1 MDYTKYKDRLLMP
14 RYVFF
19 NPFSILMVIIL
30 FAALILLIPLLLLGI
45 VGGALTNLG
54 FSWFQAIGLL
64 LLILVGSLVNIPV
77 TEIRERAP
85 DPVERPARRQ
95 FAPSLYD
102 GMYKVQPPAQVT
114 KVALNLGGAVIPA
127 VISVYLLL
135 HALIGM
141 GDTRLFL
148 LACVGAFAVTIIVNR
163 YARLI
168 PGVGIGTPFY
178 LPPLAA
184 LVCGILLAG
193 GFGLDAAIIAYVSG
207 TIGTLIGADLLNL
220 RKIGSLG
227 APIVSIGG
235 AGTFDGIFLSGIIAA
250 FLA

>member
-1 MDYTKYKDRLLMP
+1 MS

-30 FAALILLIPLLLLGI
+30 FAALIILIPFLFLGI

-54 FSWFQAIGLL
+54 LSWLQAIGLL
-64 LLILVGSLVNIPV
+64 ILILIGSLVNVPV
-77 TEIRERAP
+77 TTIREAAGE
-85 DPVERPARRQ
+85 PVKRPEGRQ
-95 FAPSLYD
+95 FAPSLYEN
-102 GMYKVQPPAQVT
+102 MYRVQPPARVT
-114 KVALNLGGAVIPA
+114 QIAVNLGGAVIPVLLSA
-127 VISVYLLL
+127 YLLFY
-135 HALIGM
+135 ALFGIGDL
-141 GDTRLFL
+141 G
-148 LACVGAFAVTIIVNR
+148 LAIRSVIGVLVVTIIVHR

-168 PGVGIGTPFY
+168 PGVGIGTPFF

-184 LVCGILLAG
+184 LACGILLAG
-193 GFGLDAAIIAYVSG
+193 GFGLSAAIIAYTSG
-207 TIGTLIGADLLNL
+207 TLGTLLGADLLNL

-227 APIVSIGG
+227 APVVSIGG

>member
-1 MDYTKYKDRLLMP
+1 MP

-64 LLILVGSLVNIPV
+64 LLILIGSLVNIPV

-85 DPVERPARRQ
+85 DPVERPERRQ

-114 KVALNLGGAVIPA
+114 KVALNLGGAVIP
-127 VISVYLLL
+127 VLISVFLLL

-141 GDTRLFL
+141 GDVRLFT
-148 LACVGAFAVTIIVNR
+148 LACVGALAVTIVVNR

-168 PGVGIGTPFY
+168 PGVGIGTPFF

-184 LVCGILLAG
+184 LICGILLAG
-193 GFGLDAAIIAYVSG
+193 GFGLSAAIIAYVSG
-207 TIGTLIGADLLNL
+207 TVGTLVGADLLNL

-227 APIVSIGG
+227 VPIVSIGG

>member
-1 MDYTKYKDRLLMP
+1 MP

-19 NPFSILMVIIL
+19 NPFSILMLIIL
-30 FAALILLIPLLLLGI
+30 FAALILLIPFVLLGF

-64 LLILVGSLVNIPV
+64 LLILIGSLVNIPV
-77 TEIRERAP
+77 TTIREEASA
-85 DPVERPARRQ
+85 PVERPERPEGRQ
-95 FAPSLYD
+95 FAPSLYN
-102 GMYKVQPPAQVT
+102 GMYTVQPPAKITQVA
-114 KVALNLGGAVIPA
+114 VNLGGAVIP
-127 VISVYLLL
+127 VLISVYLLF

-141 GDTRLFL
+141 GDARLFT
-148 LACVGAFAVTIIVNR
+148 LACVGALVVTIVVNR

-168 PGVGIGTPFY
+168 PGVGIGTPFF

-193 GFGLDAAIIAYVSG
+193 GFGLNAAIIAYVSG
-207 TIGTLIGADLLNL
+207 TIGTLVGADLLNL

>member
-1 MDYTKYKDRLLMP
+1 MDYTKYKDRLPMP

-19 NPFSILMVIIL
+19 NPFSILLLIIL
-30 FAALILLIPLLLLGI
+30 FAALILLIPFVLLGI

-64 LLILVGSLVNIPV
+64 LLILIGSLVNIPV
-77 TEIRERAP
+77 TTIQEEPPA
-85 DPVERPARRQ
+85 PVERPEGRQ

-102 GMYKVQPPAQVT
+102 GMYRVQPPAQVT
-114 KVALNLGGAVIPA
+114 KIALNIGGAVIP
-127 VISVYLLL
+127 VLISVALLF

-141 GDTRLFL
+141 ADARLFM
-148 LACVGAFAVTIIVNR
+148 LACVGALVVTVVVNR

-168 PGVGIGTPFY
+168 PGVGIGTPFF

-184 LVCGILLAG
+184 LACGVLLAG
-193 GFGLDAAIIAYVSG
+193 GFGLNAAIIAYVSG
-207 TIGTLIGADLLNL
+207 TIGTLVGADLLNL

>member
-1 MDYTKYKDRLLMP
+1 MP

-114 KVALNLGGAVIPA
+114 NVALNLGGAVIPA

>member
-1 MDYTKYKDRLLMP
+1 MDYTNYKDHLPMP

-64 LLILVGSLVNIPV
+64 LLILIGSLVNIPV

-85 DPVERPARRQ
+85 DPVERPEGRQ

-114 KVALNLGGAVIPA
+114 KVALNLGGAVIP
-127 VISVYLLL
+127 VLISVFLLL
-135 HALIGM
+135 HVLIGM
-141 GDTRLFL
+141 ADARLFT
-148 LACVGAFAVTIIVNR
+148 LACVGVLAVTIVVNR

-168 PGVGIGTPFY
+168 PGVGIGTPFF

-184 LVCGILLAG
+184 LICGILLAG
-193 GFGLDAAIIAYVSG
+193 GFGLSAAIIAYVSG
-207 TIGTLIGADLLNL
+207 TIGTLVGADLLNL

>member
-1 MDYTKYKDRLLMP
+1 
-14 RYVFF
+14 
-19 NPFSILMVIIL
+19 MVIIL
-30 FAALILLIPLLLLGI
+30 FAALILLIPFVLLGI

-54 FSWFQAIGLL
+54 FTWFQAIGLL
-64 LLILVGSLVNIPV
+64 LLILFGSLVNIPV
-77 TEIRERAP
+77 TTIREEAST
-85 DPVERPARRQ
+85 PVERPKGRQ

-102 GMYKVQPPAQVT
+102 GMYTVQPPAKITQVA
-114 KVALNLGGAVIPA
+114 VNLGGAVIPIL
-127 VISVYLLL
+127 ISVYLLF

-141 GDTRLFL
+141 NDARLFM
-148 LACVGAFAVTIIVNR
+148 LACVGALAVTFVVHRN
-163 YARLI
+163 ARLI
-168 PGVGIGTPFY
+168 PGVGIGTPFF

-193 GFGLDAAIIAYVSG
+193 GFGLNAAIIAYVSG
-207 TIGTLIGADLLNL
+207 TIGTLVGADLLNL

>member
-1 MDYTKYKDRLLMP
+1 MDYTNYKDRLPMP

-30 FAALILLIPLLLLGI
+30 FGALILLMPLLLLGI

-64 LLILVGSLVNIPV
+64 LLILIGSLVNIPV
-77 TEIRERAP
+77 TTIREEAP
-85 DPVERPARRQ
+85 DVLRRPEGRQ

-102 GMYKVQPPAQVT
+102 GMYKVQPPARVTQVA
-114 KVALNLGGAVIPA
+114 VNLGGAVIP
-127 VISVYLLL
+127 VLISVYLLFY
-135 HALIGM
+135 ALIGM
-141 GDTRLFL
+141 GDLRLFTF
-148 LACVGAFAVTIIVNR
+148 ACVGALAVTLVVNR

-168 PGVGIGTPFY
+168 PGVGIGTPFF

-184 LVCGILLAG
+184 LFCGILLAG
-193 GFGLDAAIIAYVSG
+193 GFGLNAAIIAYVSG
-207 TIGTLIGADLLNL
+207 TVGTLLGADLLNL

>member
-1 MDYTKYKDRLLMP
+1 MP

-19 NPFSILMVIIL
+19 NPFSILMLIIL
-30 FAALILLIPLLLLGI
+30 FAALILLIPFVLLGF

-64 LLILVGSLVNIPV
+64 LLILIGSLVNIPV
-77 TEIRERAP
+77 TTIREEASAT
-85 DPVERPARRQ
+85 VERPEGRQ

-102 GMYKVQPPAQVT
+102 EMYRVQPPAKITQVA
-114 KVALNLGGAVIPA
+114 VNLGGAVIP
-127 VISVYLLL
+127 VLISVYLLF
-135 HALIGM
+135 HALVGM
-141 GDTRLFL
+141 ADARLFM
-148 LACVGAFAVTIIVNR
+148 LACVGALVVTIVVNR

-168 PGVGIGTPFY
+168 PGVGIGTPFFI
-178 LPPLAA
+178 PPLAA

-193 GFGLDAAIIAYVSG
+193 GFGLNAANIAYVSG
-207 TIGTLIGADLLNL
+207 TIGTLVGADLLNL